1 MQAMNCRLQLC
12 YSRIC
17 LCMMILNDDM
27 MLQYDVTLID
37 DVMLEYDVE
46 DMMVAHDVNVRWGI
60 IFT

>member
-1 MQAMNCRLQLC
+1 
-12 YSRIC
+12 
-17 LCMMILNDDM
+17 MMILNDDM
-27 MLQYDVTLID
+27 MLQYDATLID

>member
-1 MQAMNCRLQLC
+1 
-12 YSRIC
+12 
-17 LCMMILNDDM
+17 MMILNDDM